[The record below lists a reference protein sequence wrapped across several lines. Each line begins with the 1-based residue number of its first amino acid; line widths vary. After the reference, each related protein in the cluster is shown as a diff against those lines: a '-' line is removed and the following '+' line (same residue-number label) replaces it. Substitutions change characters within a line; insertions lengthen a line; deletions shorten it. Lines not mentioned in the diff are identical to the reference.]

1 MLTKI
6 QIPTSKWFFSSREGG
21 MLLNKNFNGW
31 KSTFYRSWSRSRWKN
46 YLEPVKNGPAPQHWT
61 QRNSTKSG
69 CSSQLSR
76 FLISLF
82 TSFKFALQIN
92 LPDTVPLN
100 RLRLAPIHSRY
111 QYRYLK
117 KVVTSEKKRIILL
130 KYLFLVK
137 YMKAL
142 LWIWIN
148 LNRIRILLTSKTSPR
163 AVKNGQAPVTI

>member
-92 LPDTVPLN
+92 LPDTVPFN

-111 QYRYLK
+111 QYELTTIVIIIFEALIRQFK
-117 KVVTSEKKRIILL
+117 KYFFWLGVFSAWNEKGFLFIKILFGKL
-130 KYLFLVK
+130 
-137 YMKAL
+137 ASH
-142 LWIWIN
+142 WGN
-148 LNRIRILLTSKTSPR
+148 TGR
-163 AVKNGQAPVTI
+163 